1 MVRLVLAFLLMLALG
16 VPLAHADRYDDCIQ
30 TRNLDKQIRGCTQ
43 IIKWGKRETQIN
55 RTVAYLNRGN
65 AYDKKGLYDRAI
77 ANYDKAIKLN
87 PKHANAY
94 NNRGR
99 AYGEKGLHDRAIA
112 DYDKAIKLNPKHAK
126 AYNNRGIT
134 YEVKGDKERAIAD
147 YRKALQIQPLYTYA
161 KDALKRLGVTP

>member
-55 RTVAYLNRGN
+55 RTVAYLNRG
-65 AYDKKGLYDRAI
+65 
-77 ANYDKAIKLN
+77 
-87 PKHANAY
+87 NAY